1 MDLYKDL
8 IIDHYQNP
16 RNFGDLE
23 NPTIK
28 KRLENALCG
37 DMVEMAAI
45 VMDGKIKD
53 IKFKGIGCAISIATS
68 SMLTEK
74 VKGMDLDMVE
84 KINEDDILKMLGI
97 TLMPNRMKCAL
108 LPLEVL
114 HELTRLRPNKSGT
127 SARQGK
133 EIK

>member
-23 NPTIK
+23 NPTVK

-37 DMVEMAAI
+37 DMIEMSLLI
-45 VMDGKIKD
+45 NNGIIED
-53 IKFKGIGCAISIATS
+53 IKFKGIGCAICIATS

-74 VKGMDLDMVE
+74 VKGMNLEMLE
-84 KINEDDILKMLGI
+84 KLNKDDILKMLGI
-97 TLMPNRMKCAL
+97 ELMPNRMKCAI

-114 HELTRLRPNKSGT
+114 HEL
-127 SARQGK
+127 GK
-133 EIK
+133 EFYGRRQQSYL

>member
-1 MDLYKDL
+1 MDLYRDI

-23 NPTIK
+23 NPTVK

-37 DMVEMAAI
+37 DMVEMAI
-45 VMDGKIKD
+45 KIYDNKIYD
-53 IKFKGIGCAISIATS
+53 LRFKGIGCAICIATS

-74 VKGMDLDMVE
+74 VKGMNLLDIE
-84 KINEDDILKMLGI
+84 KLNKDDILGMLGVN
-97 TLMPNRMKCAL
+97 LMPNRLKCAL

-114 HELTRLRPNKSGT
+114 KEILKSRLR
-127 SARQGK
+127 
-133 EIK
+133 

>member
-1 MDLYKDL
+1 MDLYKDI

-16 RNFGDLE
+16 RNFGDLA

-37 DMVEMAAI
+37 DMVEMGLI
-45 VMDGKIKD
+45 LNDGRVED
-53 IKFKGIGCAISIATS
+53 VKFKGIGCAICIASS

-74 VKGMDLDMVE
+74 IKGMKIEEAE
-84 KINEDDILKMLGI
+84 KMSVDNILKMLGI
-97 TLMPNRMKCAL
+97 ELLPNRMKCAM

-114 HELTRLRPNKSGT
+114 Q
-127 SARQGK
+127 AAIK
-133 EIK
+133 ECKIDVH

>member
-1 MDLYKDL
+1 MNDLYKDI

-23 NPTIK
+23 NPTVK

-37 DMVEMAAI
+37 DMVEMQ
-45 VMDGKIKD
+45 VKIYDNKID
-53 IKFKGIGCAISIATS
+53 DLRFKGIGCAICIATS

-74 VKGMDLDMVE
+74 VKGMTLSDIE
-84 KINEDDILKMLGI
+84 KLNKDDILNMLGV

-114 HELTRLRPNKSGT
+114 
-127 SARQGK
+127 K
-133 EIK
+133 EIVKPAKS

>member
-1 MDLYKDL
+1 MNDLYKDI

-23 NPTIK
+23 NPTVK

-37 DMVEMAAI
+37 DMVEMQ
-45 VMDGKIKD
+45 VKIYDNKID
-53 IKFKGIGCAISIATS
+53 DLRFKGIGCAICIATS

-74 VKGMDLDMVE
+74 VKGMTLSDIE
-84 KINEDDILKMLGI
+84 KLNKDDILEMLGV

-114 HELTRLRPNKSGT
+114 
-127 SARQGK
+127 K
-133 EIK
+133 EIVKPAKS